1 MIYLTLLQV
10 AVATVGTAAVAP
22 EIRINHLGYDATG
35 PKTAVVLANAATAGE
50 TFQVV
55 DGDGTVAYTGALSAA
70 QSVAGWKNGP
80 WRVADFSALT
90 SSGIYRLQLIPSGLE
105 SNPFGIDSG
114 RLLAIAGPAM
124 VGFFNGM
131 RNTDAGDRK
140 MGYQGETARGER
152 DVYGGWWDATGDA
165 GKYLSHLS
173 YANFMNPQQ
182 IPMVVWALLR
192 TQLLAPKATAG
203 FRKLA
208 LDEAAWGADYL
219 LRVQDSAGYFYINV
233 FDRWGAD
240 PRKICAWTGNAT
252 GQGTMT
258 SDYQAAWREGG
269 GMSIAALALA
279 SRTGIQGDSTAAQ
292 YLAGAIRGWEHLSAK
307 RGRYADDGRENL
319 IDHYCALL
327 AAIEL
332 HLATGEPGYLE
343 AAAARAD
350 SIVARQT
357 PEGWMVSD
365 AGARPFFHGVDEGL
379 PMVALWAYLNMDG
392 GSPRADRVRQC
403 LAKSVTWYHNLT
415 RATANPFLYPRM
427 YAPLAPVAGPSGS
440 GNIAKGK
447 RAIATS
453 VEGAG
458 READKA
464 VDGIDGGSSR
474 WSSIIER
481 SKAVDESRH
490 ALVVDLAGRHLLQ
503 SISVSWEVAKAVK
516 YSVYVAEDTANWTL
530 VKTILDS
537 SSTTSH
543 KIVVEDSLWA
553 RWVKVSCERR
563 VKVDWGYSIQ
573 ELTVMGQKEF
583 EQVVAVP
590 AKASFFMPHKNETE
604 YWWQGENARLG
615 SMAAGL
621 LLARH
626 ASDPSWRFGADSF
639 SQEAVAP
646 LDWVAGKNSEGV
658 NFVYGVEGGTYAAYF
673 AGKGKNTVGGICN
686 GITAISDTD
695 LTPVFKNDGGADNWR
710 WVEQWLP
717 HNAWFLMG
725 LAAVQHVQ
733 EFPEGSAIDRRVRK
747 ADGFRLQVGP
757 GRIQA
762 FGKGNANWI
771 LRNMEG
777 RIVARSRGGDATFT
791 VDRGMWLVEWQGPAS
806 DRQVRAVVVP
816 R

>member
-1 MIYLTLLQV
+1 MIILTLLQV
-10 AVATVGTAAVAP
+10 VLTTVGTAAVAP
-22 EIRINHLGYDATG
+22 EIRINHLGYEAAG
-35 PKTAVVLANAATAGE
+35 PKTAVVLANAATAGDA
-50 TFQVV
+50 FQLLDAGGGVV
-55 DGDGTVAYTGALSAA
+55 FSGELSSAQTVP
-70 QSVAGWKNGP
+70 GWKNGP

-90 SSGIYRLQLIPSGLE
+90 SPGKYTLRLMPSGLE
-105 SNPFGIDSG
+105 SDPFGIDTG
-114 RLLAIAGPAM
+114 RLLAIAGPAV

-140 MGYQGETARGER
+140 IGYQGESTRGER

-182 IPMVVWALLR
+182 IPMVVWSLLR
-192 TQLLAPKATAG
+192 SQLLAPRGTTG
-203 FRKLA
+203 FRKEA
-208 LDEAAWGADYL
+208 NEEAAWGADYL
-219 LRVQDSAGYFYINV
+219 LRVQDPAGYFYINV

-252 GQGTMT
+252 AQGTMT

-269 GMSIAALALA
+269 GMSIAALALTA
-279 SRTGIQGDSTAAQ
+279 RLGIHGDSSSEQ
-292 YLAGAIRGWEHLSAK
+292 YLAGAIRGWAHLSEK

-332 HLATGEPGYLE
+332 HLATSEPSYLE

-357 PEGWMVSD
+357 AEGWMVSD

-379 PMVALWAYLNMDG
+379 PLVALWAYLNMDG
-392 GSPRADRVRQC
+392 ASPTATRVRQC
-403 LAKSVTWYHNLT
+403 LAKSVAWYHTLSRGTN
-415 RATANPFLYPRM
+415 NPFLYPKM
-427 YAPLAPVAGPSGS
+427 YVPVAPVAGPSGS

-447 RAIATS
+447 RAFATT
-453 VEGAG
+453 VEGSG

-464 VDGIDGGSSR
+464 VDGVDGASSR
-474 WSSIIER
+474 WASIIER
-481 SKAVDESRH
+481 NKAVDESRQ
-490 ALVVDLAGRHLLQ
+490 ALVVDLADKHLIQ

-516 YSVYVAEDTANWTL
+516 YSVYVAEDTSNWVL

-537 SSTTSH
+537 SNTTTH
-543 KIVVEDSLWA
+543 KMNIDDSLWA

-563 VKVDWGYSIQ
+563 VKIDWGYSIQ
-573 ELTVMGQKEF
+573 ELTVLGQKEF
-583 EQVVAVP
+583 QPVQQVP
-590 AKASFFMPHKNETE
+590 AKASFFMPHKNETD

-626 ASDPSWRFGADSF
+626 ATDPLWRFGADSF
-639 SQEAVAP
+639 SREAVAP
-646 LDWVAGKNSEGV
+646 LDWVAGKNSENV

-686 GITAISDTD
+686 GITAVSDTD

-717 HNAWFLMG
+717 HDAWFLMG
-725 LAAVQHVQ
+725 VAAVQHVQ
-733 EFPEGSAIDRRVRK
+733 EFPEGSATAPKPRK
-747 ADGFRLQVGP
+747 LDGFRLRVQP
-757 GRIQA
+757 GRIEA
-762 FGKGNANWI
+762 IGKTKASWM
-771 LRNMEG
+771 LRSIDG
-777 RIVARSRGGDATFT
+777 RVVARSEGVSAVFAPGRGL
-791 VDRGMWLVEWQGPAS
+791 WLLEQLGPQGRLS
-806 DRQVRAVVVP
+806 QTVVVP
-816 R
+816 